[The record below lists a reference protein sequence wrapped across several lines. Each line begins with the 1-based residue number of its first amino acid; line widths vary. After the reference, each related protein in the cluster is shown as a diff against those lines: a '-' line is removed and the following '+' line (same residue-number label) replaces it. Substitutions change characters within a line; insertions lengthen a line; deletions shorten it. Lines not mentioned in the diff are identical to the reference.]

1 MSIDQG
7 IPGRAA
13 AGQHNLRRSLIAL
26 FCACLGLWL
35 AVGLGDHAAQA
46 SPGQILAVQRGDVVL
61 RAAPRSDAEA
71 VVTLTPDHRLIEF
84 ERRDGWVRVGV
95 FQMVGAFGWLP
106 ADRLMPVVRKMPPEP
121 EPEPAPPPPV
131 PPGSQFRLEIAGSP
145 AVRYRGECTLVGKTG
160 AHKKVALR
168 GSIPERYRFVGGAL
182 SCVVQKWD
190 QRGRLRAGL
199 YRGGRLIAYQ
209 DTAAAFNYVRLRS
222 AGPWGGARATRGD
235 FPRIRVRSGEPK
247 ITDPPPTP

>member
-1 MSIDQG
+1 MLVPS
-7 IPGRAA
+7 
-13 AGQHNLRRSLIAL
+13 
-26 FCACLGLWL
+26 
-35 AVGLGDHAAQA
+35 GD
-46 SPGQILAVQRGDVVL
+46 QRGRLVQGGDAVL

-106 ADRLMPVVRKMPPEP
+106 ADRLMPVVRAPPPEP
-121 EPEPAPPPPV
+121 KPIPLPLV
-131 PPGSQFRLEIAGSP
+131 PSGPRFRLEISGSP
-145 AVRYRGECTLVGKTG
+145 AVRYRGECTLVGETG
-160 AHKKVALR
+160 ARKKVTLG
-168 GSIPERYRFVGGAL
+168 GSIPDRYRFVGGAL

-235 FPRIRVRSGEPK
+235 FPRIRVRSGELK
-247 ITDPPPTP
+247 ITDPPPRP